1 MSVGR
6 TADKFLA
13 ILLRDL
19 RTAARYRTGFAITA
33 VGTLIELA
41 AFYYLS
47 RAIGPGFRP
56 EGVGYFPF
64 LLVGTGLYTFMVM
77 AMRSFVQCVQEAQQ
91 SGTMEVLMTSST
103 PAPVVVMLSAASA
116 LLGNSLQ
123 LILYVGAGVALFGV
137 PVPDANWS
145 GALVVFGL
153 SLLIAIGLGMIAAAL
168 QVAIQKGSAV
178 LWLFGS
184 GAWFLTGTLFPI
196 EALPKPLQLV
206 SACIPLTHSL
216 SAMRMALLQG
226 AGFGSLAPEI
236 RALALFGVALLPA
249 GLAAFS
255 VCLRRARLQGT
266 LAFY

>member
-1 MSVGR
+1 MSVAR

-77 AMRSFVQCVQEAQQ
+77 AMRGFVACVQEAQQ
-91 SGTMEVLMTSST
+91 GGTMEVLMTSST
-103 PAPVVVMLSAASA
+103 PAPMVVMLSAASA
-116 LLGNSLQ
+116 VLGNSVQ
-123 LILYVGAGVALFGV
+123 LILYIGAGLVLFGA
-137 PVPDANWS
+137 PMPGADWS
-145 GALVVFGL
+145 GGLAVFGL
-153 SLLIAIGLGMIAAAL
+153 SLLVAIALGMVAAAL
-168 QVAIQKGSAV
+168 QIAIQKGSAV

-196 EALPKPLQLV
+196 EALPRPLQFV
-206 SACIPLTHSL
+206 AACIPLTHSVR
-216 SAMRMALLQG
+216 AMRMALLQG
-226 AGFGSLAPEI
+226 ASFGALAIEMHALVFF
-236 RALALFGVALLPA
+236 ALALLPF
-249 GLAAFS
+249 GLAVFAF
-255 VCLRRARLQGT
+255 CLRRARLRGT